1 MSFREINHKNNEE
14 YWERLELVME
24 RIEAVSE
31 EEASSVEE
39 LYRGYFFEMS
49 ELFLV
54 LYKLAEA
61 SLSGKLAEISTL
73 EGKRSIA
80 VCIWMC
86 RKIMRTVMQTRH
98 MPSVRWAGNTDRCS
112 RHWMPDCMEFIP
124 AVWKEISVI
133 CVFMRN
139 CLWKFTT
146 VLRMHRI

>member
-98 MPSVRWAGNTDRCS
+98 MPSVRWAGNTDAALGIGCQTAWNLYQLYGRKY
-112 RHWMPDCMEFIP
+112 PL
-124 AVWKEISVI
+124 SVYL
-133 CVFMRN
+133 CG
-139 CLWKFTT
+139 T
-146 VLRMHRI
+146 VCGNLQLF

>member
-31 EEASSVEE
+31 EEASCVEE

-49 ELFLV
+49 ELFVV

-73 EGKRSIA
+73 EGEKSIA
-80 VCIWMC
+80 ACIWTW
-86 RKIMRTVMQTRH
+86 RRIMQIVMQTRH
-98 MPSVRWAGNTDRCS
+98 MLSVGWAGSTDRCYPP
-112 RHWMPDCMEFIP
+112 WMPDCMEFIP
-124 AVWKEISVI
+124 AVWKAVSAI
-133 CVFMRN
+133 CVSMQSF
-139 CLWKFTT
+139 LWKFITA
-146 VLRMHRI
+146 LRMCRI